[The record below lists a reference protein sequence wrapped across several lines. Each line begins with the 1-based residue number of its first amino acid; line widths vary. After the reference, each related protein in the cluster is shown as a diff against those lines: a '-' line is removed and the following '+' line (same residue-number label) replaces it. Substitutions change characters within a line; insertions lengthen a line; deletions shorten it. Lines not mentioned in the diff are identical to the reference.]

1 MRAHAD
7 ADLKAIDLGE
17 EDFRRAGR
25 ARRRQEEESMMLRI
39 RV

>member
-25 ARRRQEEESMMLRI
+25 ASRRQEESMMLGI